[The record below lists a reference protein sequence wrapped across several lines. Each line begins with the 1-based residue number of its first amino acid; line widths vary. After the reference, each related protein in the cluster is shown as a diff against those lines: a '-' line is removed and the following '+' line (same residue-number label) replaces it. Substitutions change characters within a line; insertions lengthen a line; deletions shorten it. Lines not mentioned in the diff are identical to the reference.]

1 MMPLLAYKSMCTLYT
16 QLYFPSFLVTRE
28 TERFIKKLNY
38 IFKKN
43 KIANWRI
50 IRNALTFKH

>member
-1 MMPLLAYKSMCTLYT
+1 MPLLGYKFMCTLYT

-28 TERFIKKLNY
+28 TEMFIKKLNY

-43 KIANWRI
+43 KIAN
-50 IRNALTFKH
+50 